1 MMDSEKNSFPAKFS
15 FKIRPGLLSDVP
27 AISKAYAQA
36 WRETYQGT
44 APPAFVDGMTEA
56 AAAGLFQESFRPNRF
71 CYFLYVA
78 EVEGRIVGFA
88 DGGRERSHPESGEG
102 ELYAI
107 YLLREFQ
114 GKGMGRELF
123 RAGFAQLSGSG
134 LGPVV
139 VWVLEENPHRK
150 FYESLGGALGLD
162 RKKLRI
168 QEEGITLIPYRWT
181 LAAKKK

>member
-1 MMDSEKNSFPAKFS
+1 MTDSPLNSLPSNFS
-15 FKIRPGLLSDVP
+15 FKIRPGQFSDVP

-56 AAAGLFQESFRPNRF
+56 AAAGLFQESFRPNRY

-88 DGGRERSHPESGEG
+88 DGGKERSRPESGEG

-114 GKGMGRELF
+114 GKGVGRELF
-123 RAGFAQLSGSG
+123 RASLVQLNRSELS
-134 LGPVV
+134 PVV

-150 FYESLGGALGLD
+150 FYESLGGTLGLD
-162 RKKLRI
+162 RKKLKV
-168 QEEGITLIPYRWT
+168 QEAGITLIPYRWT
-181 LAAKKK
+181 LSAKK